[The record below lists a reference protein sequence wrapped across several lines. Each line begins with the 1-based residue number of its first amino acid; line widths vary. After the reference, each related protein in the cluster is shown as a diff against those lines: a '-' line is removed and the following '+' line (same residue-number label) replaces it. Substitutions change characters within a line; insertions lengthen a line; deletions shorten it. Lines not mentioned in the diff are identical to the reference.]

1 MRAFSFANVL
11 NKASHAAIATAVA
24 TGAALSGT
32 IATSTA
38 AANPLGANSP
48 VVESNNALGFR
59 LMQESLKAEKTAKNV
74 LVSPISAHYALSMAL
89 NGTDGKTRTQ
99 FIETLGYEALS
110 DISGINK
117 ENLGLLK
124 ALTKEPLT
132 DAQRKALPA
141 WEKLPAVVSIQNSIW
156 ATSGETTKMP
166 YTFKKSF
173 VSSMKAGYGV
183 QEAKSLDFK
192 DPKSAD
198 VVNKWTSD
206 MTNKMIPEIID
217 ADGMKDLLW
226 ILLNTTYIEAQWA
239 TPFGKPFEDEFTKL
253 DGKKAKAQMIHR
265 NKAARFADLPDYQVA
280 EIEMAK
286 SSLRAFVVLPK
297 NASDFEKLQADGT
310 AGIWTKA
317 TWSEIMTS
325 LKPQMGKLTMPKFTF
340 EYGVEMKEDGKVTK
354 GLGVNFLFKNSAN
367 FDEMDGPGSPP
378 SKVGIIKQNTKIEWD
393 ENGVKAAA
401 ATLVGGVA
409 RGMAP
414 RPSYEMVVD
423 RPFYIAIQD
432 SETGAFLFLGQV
444 IDPK

>member
-110 DISGINK
+110 DVTGINK

-132 DAQRKALPA
+132 EAQRKALPA

-156 ATSGETTKMP
+156 ATNGETSKTP

-173 VSSMKAGYGV
+173 VSAMKAGYGV

-198 VVNKWTSD
+198 AVNKWTSD

-253 DGKKAKAQMIHR
+253 DGGKTKAQMLYR
-265 NKAARFADLPDYQVA
+265 STTARFADHADYQVA

-286 SSLRAFVVLPK
+286 SSLRAYVVLPK
-297 NASDFEKLQADGT
+297 NAADFETLQADQT

-354 GLGVNFLFKNSAN
+354 GLGVNFLFKNSTN

-414 RPSYEMVVD
+414 RPAFEMVVD
-423 RPFYIAIQD
+423 RPFYLAIQD
-432 SETGAFLFLGQV
+432 SATGAFLFLGQV

>member
-1 MRAFSFANVL
+1 MRTFTFAT
-11 NKASHAAIATAVA
+11 AIATSM
-24 TGAALSGT
+24 ALS
-32 IATSTA
+32 ASTA
-38 AANPLGANSP
+38 TANPAKDTSA
-48 VVESNNALGFR
+48 VVASNNALGFR
-59 LMQESLKAEKTAKNV
+59 LMQESLKAEKSPKNV

-89 NGTDGKTRTQ
+89 NGTSDKTRTQ

-110 DISGINK
+110 DVTGINK

-132 DAQRKALPA
+132 EAQRKALPA
-141 WEKLPAVVSIQNSIW
+141 WEKVPAVVSIQNSIW
-156 ATSGETTKMP
+156 ATNGETSKVP
-166 YTFKKSF
+166 YAFKKSF
-173 VSSMKAGYGV
+173 VSQMKSSYGV
-183 QEAKSLDFK
+183 QDAKSLDFK

-226 ILLNTTYIEAQWA
+226 ILLNTTFLEAQWT

-253 DGKKAKAQMIHR
+253 DGKKAKAQMLYR
-265 NKAARFADLPDYQVA
+265 STTARFADHPDYQVA

-286 SSLRAFVVLPK
+286 STLKAYVVLPK
-297 NASDFEKLQADGT
+297 NAADFETLQADQT

-317 TWSEIMTS
+317 TWSEILTS
-325 LKPQMGKLTMPKFTF
+325 LKPQLGKLTMPKFTF

-354 GLGVNFLFKNSAN
+354 GMGLNFLFKNSAN

-414 RPSYEMVVD
+414 RPSFEMVVD

-444 IDPK
+444 LDPK

>member
-1 MRAFSFANVL
+1 MRRFSFANVL
-11 NKASHAAIATAVA
+11 NRASHGAIATAVA
-24 TGAALSGT
+24 LSAS
-32 IATSTA
+32 IAP
-38 AANPLGANSP
+38 ANPASP

-59 LMQESLKAEKTAKNV
+59 LMHESLKSEETAKNV
-74 LVSPISAHYALSMAL
+74 LVSPISAHYVLAMAL

-99 FIETLGYEALS
+99 FIETLGYEATS
-110 DISGINK
+110 DVTGINK
-117 ENLGLLK
+117 ENQNLLK
-124 ALTKEPLT
+124 ALTKEALT
-132 DAQRKALPA
+132 DAERKALPA

-156 ATSGETTKMP
+156 ATNGETSKTP

-173 VSSMKAGYGV
+173 VSTMKAGYGV
-183 QEAKSLDFK
+183 AEAKSLDFK

-239 TPFGKPFEDEFTKL
+239 MPFEKPFDGDFTKL
-253 DGKKAKAQMIHR
+253 DGKTSKVKMLYR
-265 NKAARFADLPDYQVA
+265 STTARFADHADYQVA

-286 SSLRAFVVLPK
+286 TTLRAYVVLPK
-297 NASDFEKLQADGT
+297 NAADFETLQVDQT

-317 TWSEIMTS
+317 KWSEILTS
-325 LKPQMGKLTMPKFTF
+325 LNPQLGKLTMPKFTF
-340 EYGVEMKEDGKVTK
+340 EYGVEMKEEGKVTK
-354 GLGVNFLFKNSAN
+354 GLGLNFLFKNSASFN
-367 FDEMDGPGSPP
+367 EMDGAGSPP

-401 ATLVGGVA
+401 ATLVGGVT
-409 RGMAP
+409 RGMVP
-414 RPSYEMVVD
+414 RPSFEMVVD

-432 SETGAFLFLGQV
+432 SETGAFLFVGQV